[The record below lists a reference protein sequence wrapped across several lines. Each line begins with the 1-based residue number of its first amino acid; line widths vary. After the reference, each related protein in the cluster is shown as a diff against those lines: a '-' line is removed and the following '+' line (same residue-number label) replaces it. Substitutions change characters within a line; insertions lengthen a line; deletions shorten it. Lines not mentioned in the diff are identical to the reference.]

1 MVETPSLTICRTG
14 WITSVKQIKAVG
26 SIPGMM
32 LDVDPEDVAPD
43 AAVADVEEEDATAVA
58 EEF

>member
-1 MVETPSLTICRTG
+1 
-14 WITSVKQIKAVG
+14 
-26 SIPGMM
+26 MM